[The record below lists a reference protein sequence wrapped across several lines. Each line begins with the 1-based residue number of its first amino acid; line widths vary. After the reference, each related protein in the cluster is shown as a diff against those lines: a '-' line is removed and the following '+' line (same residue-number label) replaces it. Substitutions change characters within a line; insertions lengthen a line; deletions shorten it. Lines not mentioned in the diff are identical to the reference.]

1 MLSGLIPRPPHPRND
16 SNAYAMYLV
25 EDLKL
30 LWYNIGVEIW
40 NEHKHEYF

>member
-1 MLSGLIPRPPHPRND
+1 
-16 SNAYAMYLV
+16 MYLV
-25 EDLKL
+25 EDMKV